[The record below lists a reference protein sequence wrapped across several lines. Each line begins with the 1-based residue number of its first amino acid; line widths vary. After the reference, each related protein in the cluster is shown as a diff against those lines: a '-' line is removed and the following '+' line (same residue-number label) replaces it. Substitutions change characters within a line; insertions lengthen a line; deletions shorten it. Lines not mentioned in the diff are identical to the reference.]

1 MKSILITG
9 YKGMIG
15 SRLYA
20 YLKALDLYDI
30 QVEEIRDFTGKLLA
44 KGVSACREFLRS
56 TCAYNKDGSLKDGWK

>member
-1 MKSILITG
+1 MYINDEI
-9 YKGMIG
+9 
-15 SRLYA
+15 
-20 YLKALDLYDI
+20 DI